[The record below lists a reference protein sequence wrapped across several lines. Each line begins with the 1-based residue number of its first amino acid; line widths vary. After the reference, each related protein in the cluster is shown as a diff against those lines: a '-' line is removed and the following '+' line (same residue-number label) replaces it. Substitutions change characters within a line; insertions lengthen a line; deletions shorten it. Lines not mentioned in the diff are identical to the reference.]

1 MSDTDSASSTPPSD
15 PLPSPEPRWSTFWK
29 WVLEQLKHFSLFK
42 VKAVSSAS
50 GPQSHGASGPV
61 TPDEKQLAWFLTMSK
76 TPLGVRNARHQRIQY
91 LIALLVLVVFTSIF
105 LGIWK
110 RKAIV
115 EYFHRDT
122 AIDVTEVA
130 SSTQS
135 STEQGNGNDRE
146 NPNNAFS
153 PRSQPEVSAQG
164 KSESNGPMY
173 VPAPEARSPASEK
186 KRRQIAN
193 EPLWPPAANEK
204 PATSASSVSSTPT
217 RQVAQASAPATSSA
231 RALSQT
237 AAVTVPAPVLP
248 QEEKAKQKSGSDCDC
263 SGRQAAS
270 QRVVPPP
277 VATDTYSCSRR
288 SASGKLLHV
297 NCGRGKPIVLQ
308 NGDITCQSKNYLP
321 PATEKVCYGV
331 QG

>member
-15 PLPSPEPRWSTFWK
+15 PLPSPEPRWRKIWSAIQQKFPFKTSDQFSAEDKTFGVHFARSRPPLDGGSRSSGLQLLFIIGLLIVATGFAVVFWK
-29 WVLEQLKHFSLFK
+29 KDQIREYIDSLRSDEEVVEVTQK
-42 VKAVSSAS
+42 QERAQRVALSAS
-50 GPQSHGASGPV
+50 QSTRV
-61 TPDEKQLAWFLTMSK
+61 
-76 TPLGVRNARHQRIQY
+76 
-91 LIALLVLVVFTSIF
+91 
-105 LGIWK
+105 
-110 RKAIV
+110 
-115 EYFHRDT
+115 
-122 AIDVTEVA
+122 
-130 SSTQS
+130 
-135 STEQGNGNDRE
+135 
-146 NPNNAFS
+146 NPNNMVSPKVPTTPRANDRNEPTFVAAPEVGEKHGEVRLGAAGEAARTTQQVPQAFS
-153 PRSQPEVSAQG
+153 SEA
-164 KSESNGPMY
+164 KS
-173 VPAPEARSPASEK
+173 
-186 KRRQIAN
+186 
-193 EPLWPPAANEK
+193 
-204 PATSASSVSSTPT
+204 ATSASSVSSTPT

-270 QRVVPPP
+270 QRVVPSP

-297 NCGRGKPIVLQ
+297 NCGRGKPIVLP